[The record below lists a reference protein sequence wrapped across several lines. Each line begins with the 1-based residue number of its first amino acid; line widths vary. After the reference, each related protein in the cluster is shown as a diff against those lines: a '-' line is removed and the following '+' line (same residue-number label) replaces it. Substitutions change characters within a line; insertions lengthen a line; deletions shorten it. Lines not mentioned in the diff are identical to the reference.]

1 MFTRSTLAA
10 HFRALGVAPG
20 DVVMLHASVRA
31 VGEIAGGPDQI
42 HLALADLL
50 TPAGTIVMYAGCP
63 RYVDEVGRGDLSLE
77 QEAEVLEKLPPF
89 DAATARSA
97 RDHGIL
103 VEFLRT
109 WPGTRAC
116 DHVTRFIARGSQA
129 ELLCAPP
136 PWDDALG
143 RGSAL
148 DCLVALD
155 GRILLL
161 GSDHDAVT
169 FLHYVEHV
177 ADFPDKRIARFR
189 VPVLDAGQRVWR
201 WMAEVDS
208 SSSGAH
214 AHWPDRFFARLVDAH
229 LAASGNDG
237 GRVGDAQSYL
247 ISARDLLAFAR
258 AWMERIAANAAAVA
272 ELDRCARP

>member
-1 MFTRSTLAA
+1 
-10 HFRALGVAPG
+10 
-20 DVVMLHASVRA
+20 
-31 VGEIAGGPDQI
+31 
-42 HLALADLL
+42 
-50 TPAGTIVMYAGCP
+50 
-63 RYVDEVGRGDLSLE
+63 VGRGDLSLE

-136 PWDDALG
+136 PWDFALG
-143 RGSAL
+143 VESAL
-148 DCLVALD
+148 DRLVTLD

-169 FLHYVEHV
+169 FLHYVEHI
-177 ADFPDKRIARFR
+177 AEFPDKRLARFR
-189 VPVLDAGQRVWR
+189 VPVLDAGKRVWR

-229 LAASGNDG
+229 LAATGNRG

-247 ISARDLLAFAR
+247 ISARALLAFAR
-258 AWMERIAANAAAVA
+258 PWMERIAADAAAVA
-272 ELDRCARP
+272 ELDRRARP